1 MGVSPHVNW
10 LYSDLADGLVIFQ
23 LFDIIK
29 PGSVNWNRV
38 HRKFSPLRKFMEKL
52 ENCNYAVELGK
63 QLKFSLVGIAGH
75 DLSDGNAT
83 LTLGLLP
90 FDLMFISNV
99 LIVFVLVA
107 LIWQIMRA
115 YTLSVLTSLA
125 NSNSPI
131 IEKEIVAWV
140 NKKLEAAGKT
150 SSIRNFQDSKIGD
163 GKVVIDLVD
172 SIKPG
177 SVNYDNIKEGGTEE
191 VKASTISTTNDQ
203 NSHSNANSLVST
215 FRITWQMQNM
225 QFQWHEK
232 SVLECMHYRR
242 I

>member
-83 LTLGLLP
+83 LTLGKNILQTLIDGTIRINI
-90 FDLMFISNV
+90 FDLNQ
-99 LIVFVLVA
+99 IVYL
-107 LIWQIMRA
+107 L
-115 YTLSVLTSLA
+115 
-125 NSNSPI
+125 
-131 IEKEIVAWV
+131 
-140 NKKLEAAGKT
+140 
-150 SSIRNFQDSKIGD
+150 
-163 GKVVIDLVD
+163 
-172 SIKPG
+172 
-177 SVNYDNIKEGGTEE
+177 
-191 VKASTISTTNDQ
+191 
-203 NSHSNANSLVST
+203 
-215 FRITWQMQNM
+215 
-225 QFQWHEK
+225 
-232 SVLECMHYRR
+232 
-242 I
+242 